1 MKVKFGAIVTD
12 GRGKIGGHVM
22 SKNRGGAYMR
32 TKVTPSNP
40 RTATQQANR
49 ALLGSLSASWSSLTD
64 AFRASWNGA
73 VNDWVSTNIFGD
85 TIKPTGKNLYVALN
99 KNINA
104 IGGATID
111 TAPEKVEMPI
121 LGLAAVGID
130 ITEGEITIQYAGD
143 VDAVQV
149 VVASTG
155 PLSAGTSFTKGKFRK
170 IYNELGADLSPELLY
185 DAYVNRFG
193 VPTAGQNISFEV
205 KLVEANG
212 QISVPETAK
221 ATVVAS

>member
-104 IGGATID
+104 IGGTTID
-111 TAPEKVEMPI
+111 SAPAKVEMPI
-121 LGLAAVGID
+121 LGLTGVGVD
-130 ITEGEITIQYAGD
+130 ISESAINIQYDGNI
-143 VDAVQV
+143 DAVQI

-155 PLSAGTSFTKGKFRK
+155 PLSAGTTFTKGKFRK
-170 IYNELGADLSPELLY
+170 IYNEIGADLNPTSLY
-185 DAYVNRFG
+185 VAYVSRFG
-193 VPTAGQNISFEV
+193 VPEVGQNISFEV
-205 KLVEANG
+205 KLVESNG

-221 ATVVAS
+221 AAVQA

>member
-121 LGLAAVGID
+121 LGLTDVVVD
-130 ITEGEITIQYAGD
+130 ISEGEITLDYNGN
-143 VDAVQV
+143 VDTIQV
-149 VVASTG
+149 VIASTG

-170 IYNELGADLSPELLY
+170 IYNAFGSNISQSQLY
-185 DAYVNRFG
+185 DAYVERFG

-221 ATVVAS
+221 ALVQA

>member
-40 RTATQQANR
+40 RTFAQQENR

-104 IGGATID
+104 IGGTTID
-111 TAPEKVEMPI
+111 TAPAKVEIPV
-121 LGLAAVGID
+121 LGLAGVTID
-130 ITEGEITIQYAGD
+130 ISDEEINVQYLGD
-143 VDAVQV
+143 ADAVQLV
-149 VVASTG
+149 IASTG
-155 PLSAGTSFTKGKFRK
+155 PLTAGTSFTKGKFRK
-170 IYNELGADLSPELLY
+170 IYNRLGADISPTALY
-185 DAYVNRFG
+185 DAYVARFG
-193 VPTAGQNISFEV
+193 TPVVGQNISFEV
-205 KLVEANG
+205 KIVESNG
-212 QISVPETAK
+212 QMSVPETAK
-221 ATVVAS
+221 ALVEA

>member
-40 RTATQQANR
+40 RTTTQQANR
-49 ALLGSLSASWSSLTD
+49 ALLGSLSASWSALTD

-73 VNDWVSTNIFGD
+73 VNDWVKSNIFGD

-104 IGGATID
+104 IGGTTID
-111 TAPEKVEMPI
+111 TAPAKVEMPI
-121 LGLAAVGID
+121 LGLTGVVVDTGAETID
-130 ITEGEITIQYAGD
+130 VSYTGD
-143 VDAVQV
+143 ADAIQV
-149 VVASTG
+149 VIGSTG
-155 PLSAGTSFTKGKFRK
+155 PLSPGTSFTKGKFRK
-170 IYNELGADLSPELLY
+170 IYNDLGADLDPADVY
-185 DAYVNRFG
+185 NAYVERFG
-193 VPTAGQNISFEV
+193 VPAIGQNISFEV

-221 ATVVAS
+221 AVVQA

>member
-40 RTATQQANR
+40 RTTTQQANR
-49 ALLGSLSASWSSLTD
+49 ALLGSLSASWSALTD

-73 VNDWVSTNIFGD
+73 VNDWVKSNIFGD
-85 TIKPTGKNLYVALN
+85 TIKPTGKNLFVALN

-104 IGGATID
+104 IGGTTID
-111 TAPEKVEMPI
+111 TAPAKVEMPI
-121 LGLAAVGID
+121 LGLSTVTVDVSAQ
-130 ITEGEITIQYAGD
+130 EIVVDYSGD
-143 VDAVQV
+143 ADAIQV
-149 VVASTG
+149 VVATTG

-170 IYNELGADLSPELLY
+170 IYNALGASLDPGDLY
-185 DAYVNRFG
+185 DAYVERFG
-193 VPTAGQNISFEV
+193 APTPGQNISFEV

-221 ATVVAS
+221 AVVQA

>member
-40 RTATQQANR
+40 RTFAQQENR

-104 IGGATID
+104 IGGTTID
-111 TAPEKVEMPI
+111 TAPAKVEMPI
-121 LGLAAVGID
+121 LGLESVTISVVGGT
-130 ITEGEITIQYAGD
+130 ITPVVSDDLGD
-143 VDAVQV
+143 VQLVI
-149 VVASTG
+149 ASTG
-155 PLSAGTSFTKGKFRK
+155 PLSAGTSFTKGKYRK
-170 IYNELGADLSPELLY
+170 LYNAAASDLDASDLFQ
-185 DAYVNRFG
+185 AYVARFG
-193 VPTAGQNISFEV
+193 VPGANQNIYFEV
-205 KLVEANG
+205 KIVESNG
-212 QISVPETAK
+212 QMSVPETTK
-221 ATVVAS
+221 AVY

>member
-40 RTATQQANR
+40 RTTAQQANR

-64 AFRASWNGA
+64 GFRATWNGA

-111 TAPEKVEMPI
+111 TAPAKVEMPI
-121 LGLAAVGID
+121 LGLEEVSIA
-130 ITEGEITIQYAGD
+130 ITAQQITPEFANISNDVQY
-143 VDAVQV
+143 VF
-149 VVASTG
+149 ASTG
-155 PLSAGTSFTKGKFRK
+155 PLTAGTSFTKGKYRK
-170 IYNELGADLSPELLY
+170 IYNALGGQLDNTALY
-185 DAYVNRFG
+185 NAYVDRFG
-193 VPTAGQNISFEV
+193 IPVQGQNVYFEV
-205 KLVEANG
+205 KLVESNG
-212 QISVPETAK
+212 QLSVPETAK
-221 ATVVAS
+221 ARVSLI

>member
-40 RTATQQANR
+40 RTTTQQANR
-49 ALLGSLSASWSSLTD
+49 ALLGSLSAGWSALTD

-73 VNDWVSTNIFGD
+73 VNDWQKTNIFGD

-99 KNINA
+99 KNISA
-104 IGGATID
+104 IGGAILN
-111 TAPEKVEMPI
+111 TAPQKVEMPI
-121 LGLAAVGID
+121 LGLSTVTVDISSGAID
-130 ITEGEITIQYAGD
+130 VVFAGD
-143 VDAVQV
+143 ADAVQV
-149 VVASTG
+149 VIASTG
-155 PLSAGTSFTKGKFRK
+155 PLSAGTSFTKGKYRK
-170 IYNELGADLSPELLY
+170 IYNALGADLDPNDLY
-185 DAYVNRFG
+185 LAYVERFG
-193 VPTAGQNISFEV
+193 VPVAGQNVSFEV

-221 ATVVAS
+221 ALVQA